1 MKWGMTQLHN
11 WFYFTLSFS
20 SSTPWKTS
28 CFFPSKHVGF
38 SHHSLFQDWIGLEPT
53 MTLVENA
60 WNPGFE
66 TVKIFG
72 ERLGKPR
79 IEVVDIPM
87 KTSCCREKSGV
98 FEWFRSFQPIF
109 YQVGWGKPIGNQK
122 KNGLTSWTTAAQDRS
137 MVDLH
142 AIYCDHQNCGSEPS
156 ETWGLY
162 KHNMWMVG
170 IVAYLGKKNHKKMPS
185 SRTNC
190 RTCTLGGSSCKWFAV
205 LCSKHLETYE
215 QSNIF
220 MYWIPKRK
228 HAWIP

>member
-53 MTLVENA
+53 TTLVENA

-87 KTSCCREKSGV
+87 KTSCCWEKSGV

-122 KNGLTSWTTAAQDRS
+122 KKWFDKLND
-137 MVDLH
+137 
-142 AIYCDHQNCGSEPS
+142 
-156 ETWGLY
+156 
-162 KHNMWMVG
+162 
-170 IVAYLGKKNHKKMPS
+170 
-185 SRTNC
+185 
-190 RTCTLGGSSCKWFAV
+190 GGSRPFDGRFTRDLLWP
-205 LCSKHLETYE
+205 SKLRFRTIR
-215 QSNIF
+215 NLGFI
-220 MYWIPKRK
+220 
-228 HAWIP
+228 

>member
-1 MKWGMTQLHN
+1 M
-11 WFYFTLSFS
+11 
-20 SSTPWKTS
+20 KTS
-28 CFFPSKHVGF
+28 CFSPANMLALVITHYFRTGLDWNLPRLWSETPEIRALKRWKF
-38 SHHSLFQDWIGLEPT
+38 SGKGWKTEDWSGWYT
-53 MTLVENA
+53 HEN
-60 WNPGFE
+60 
-66 TVKIFG
+66 ILL
-72 ERLGKPR
+72 LGK
-79 IEVVDIPM
+79 IWGVWMIQIVSTDLF
-87 KTSCCREKSGV
+87 SSGLG
-98 FEWFRSFQPIF
+98 ENPSETR
-109 YQVGWGKPIGNQK
+109 K

-170 IVAYLGKKNHKKMPS
+170 IVAYLGEKNHKKLPS

-205 LCSKHLETYE
+205 LCSKHPETYE

>member
-1 MKWGMTQLHN
+1 MLALVITHYFRTGLDWNLPRLWSKTPEIRALKRWKFSGKGWENRGLKWLI
-11 WFYFTLSFS
+11 Y
-20 SSTPWKTS
+20 PWK
-28 CFFPSKHVGF
+28 H
-38 SHHSLFQDWIGLEPT
+38 
-53 MTLVENA
+53 LVAGKN
-60 WNPGFE
+60 
-66 TVKIFG
+66 
-72 ERLGKPR
+72 LGCLNDSDR
-79 IEVVDIPM
+79 
-87 KTSCCREKSGV
+87 
-98 FEWFRSFQPIF
+98 FNRSFF
-109 YQVGWGKPIGNQK
+109 KWVGENPSETRK

-170 IVAYLGKKNHKKMPS
+170 IVAYLGEKNHKKLPS

-205 LCSKHLETYE
+205 LCSKHPETYE

>member
-28 CFFPSKHVGF
+28 CFFPSQHVGF

-87 KTSCCREKSGV
+87 KTSCCWEKSGV

-122 KNGLTSWTTAAQDRS
+122 PIRNPSGTWSGTRRKPVGNS
-137 MVDLH
+137 
-142 AIYCDHQNCGSEPS
+142 S
-156 ETWGLY
+156 ET
-162 KHNMWMVG
+162 
-170 IVAYLGKKNHKKMPS
+170 
-185 SRTNC
+185 R
-190 RTCTLGGSSCKWFAV
+190 R
-205 LCSKHLETYE
+205 KHLHGP
-215 QSNIF
+215 SNQDLLR
-220 MYWIPKRK
+220 YRRRK
-228 HAWIP
+228 PVGNIWRANPSRVRYGSAT